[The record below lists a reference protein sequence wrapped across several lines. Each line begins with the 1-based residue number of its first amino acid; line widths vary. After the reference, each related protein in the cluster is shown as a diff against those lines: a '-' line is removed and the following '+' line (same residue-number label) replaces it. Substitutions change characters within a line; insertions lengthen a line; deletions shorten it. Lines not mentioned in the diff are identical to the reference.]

1 METDRNTEQD
11 LSVLLA
17 EREPESGQSDREPMV
32 DEVTMARAERRFTRA
47 REAWFAAQEME
58 ARRH

>member
-1 METDRNTEQD
+1 MDREDRTEQES
-11 LSVLLA
+11 SVLVA
-17 EREPESGQSDREPMV
+17 ERQSESGQSDREPMV
-32 DEVTMARAERRFTRA
+32 DEATMARAQRRFTRA

>member
-1 METDRNTEQD
+1 MDGDRSTEQE
-11 LSVLLA
+11 LSVLVA

-32 DEVTMARAERRFTRA
+32 DEATMARAERRFTRA

>member
-1 METDRNTEQD
+1 MDGDRSTEQD
-11 LSVLLA
+11 RSVLLA
-17 EREPESGQSDREPMV
+17 ERQPESGQSDREPMV
-32 DEVTMARAERRFTRA
+32 DDATMARAERRFMRA

>member
-1 METDRNTEQD
+1 MDGDRSTEQD
-11 LSVLLA
+11 RSVLLA

-32 DEVTMARAERRFTRA
+32 DEATMARAERRFTRA

-58 ARRH
+58 ARRQ